1 MKIITEE
8 VKTPLIC
15 TIFGDP
21 GLGKTSLAA
30 TFPNP
35 IFILA
40 EDGLKSVKP
49 RPHSF
54 PLLKEADEIFENL
67 KYLRKEKHDYKTLV
81 IDSISQLD
89 QLFINY
95 ILDLDSN
102 AKSFAS
108 SHGGYGAPFQMLSGL
123 HGRVRK
129 YASALANELGM
140 NTVFISHVEIENI
153 SPPDGDPYS
162 KYDLKLSKKS
172 HCHYVDN
179 VDLVGMIKLDYFT
192 TGGDKKEKSKKAID
206 SGERVLIC
214 HAMAANVSKNRLGIT
229 QQLEVKKGENPLGD
243 YI

>member
-1 MKIITEE
+1 MQIITENI
-8 VKTPLIC
+8 KTPLIC

-40 EDGLKSVKP
+40 EDGLKSVSP

-54 PLLKEADEIFENL
+54 PLLKDVNEIFECL

-89 QLFINY
+89 QLFMAY
-95 ILDLDSN
+95 ILASDSN

-129 YASALANELGM
+129 YVGVLANELGM
-140 NTVFISHVEIENI
+140 NTVFISHVEVENI
-153 SPPDGDPYS
+153 SPPDGEPYS
-162 KYDLKLSKKS
+162 KYDLKLSKN
-172 HCHYVDN
+172 HIVI
-179 VDLVGMIKLDYFT
+179 M
-192 TGGDKKEKSKKAID
+192 
-206 SGERVLIC
+206 
-214 HAMAANVSKNRLGIT
+214 
-229 QQLEVKKGENPLGD
+229 
-243 YI
+243 